1 MNWNVTDLMKVA
13 TISAAAFGVLRVVL
27 GRPLVRN
34 VINPNRLTWLLVAV
48 GFLATGFG
56 LLREETQASNP
67 LAWLVPLEALVL
79 QERATGPVLIA
90 GFAVLNGLVV
100 LGVLAFCQFRLP
112 RDPGSFRKLAH
123 LPRAVQY
130 YTSLRGGID
139 FAALVRL
146 AKADGATPDVVATGV
161 NRAEIQA
168 RLDATGQKEPADV
181 RVRKWLALAVELH
194 HEFQRVNAV
203 LEKGGQGGNRR
214 VLLDVQYGGYL
225 FQYVRPPKA
234 GSDVLFLFAVA
245 VLQQEVTTRRFE
257 DHFDLLV
264 QAVRNVTA
272 AAERL

>member
-1 MNWNVTDLMKVA
+1 MTWNVTDLMKVA
-13 TISAAAFGVLRVVL
+13 AISAAAFGVLRVVL

-34 VINPNRLTWLLVAV
+34 VVNPNRLTWLLVAA
-48 GFLATGFG
+48 GFLAAGCG
-56 LLREETQASNP
+56 LLREQTNAGNP
-67 LAWLVPLEALVL
+67 LAWFAPLEALVL
-79 QERATGPVLIA
+79 QEKATGPVLIA
-90 GFAVLNGLVV
+90 GFALFNGLVI
-100 LGVLAFCQFRLP
+100 LGTLAYCWAVLP
-112 RDPGSFRKLAH
+112 RDPGTFRKLAH

-130 YTSLRGGID
+130 YSSLRGGID

-146 AKADGATPDVVATGV
+146 AKADGATPDVIATGV
-161 NRAEIQA
+161 NRAEIQQ

-181 RVRKWLALAVELH
+181 RIRKWLDLAVELH
-194 HEFQRVNAV
+194 REFQRMNGL

-234 GSDVLFLFAVA
+234 GADVQFLFAVA

-264 QAVRNVTA
+264 QAVRNATA